1 MATKSLLN
9 RSHVFKRAWQ
19 LKRWNPDTSETF
31 GHWLKFAWTEYRD
44 GTAGAWSFEPRSRA
58 GSLTLEIERLERQHR
73 LNVHGLNQLSAVRTE
88 LVQLA
93 A

>member
-9 RSHVFKRAWQ
+9 RSHIFKRAWQ

-44 GTAGAWSFEPRSRA
+44 GKDGDWSFEPRSRRD
-58 GSLTLEIERLERQHR
+58 SLTLQIERLERQTR
-73 LNVHGLNQLSAVRTE
+73 LNVHGLNHLQALRSER
-88 LVQLA
+88 QQIA

>member
-9 RSHVFKRAWQ
+9 RSHLFKRAWQ
-19 LKRWNPDTSETF
+19 LRRWKPDTSEPF

-44 GTAGAWSFEPRSRA
+44 GKAGDWSFEPRSRRD
-58 GSLTLEIERLERQHR
+58 SLTLEIERLERQHR
-73 LNVHGLNQLSAVRTE
+73 LNDHGLNQLSAVRAE
-88 LVQLA
+88 RAQLA